1 MEVKVSVIVPVYQA
15 AAYLDRCVTSLL
27 EQTLPDLEII
37 LVDDGS
43 TDGSAA
49 LCDVFARQ
57 DSRIRVIHQ
66 ENRGPGRARN
76 AGLDIA
82 SGAYVGFTD
91 ADDYV
96 LPEMYQ
102 RLYMAAAANDADLV
116 LSGVRHVNGIM
127 FEQAG
132 GEEIKHNF
140 EKLTIFEGPA
150 ALEELTLG
158 VVGALPREPEDSRY
172 GYSIWKNLYRGALL
186 NEGAIRFPDRPLTA
200 LEDLMFLIDLI
211 PRCGRAVGIPGA
223 YYCYCR
229 NEGSISKSFYGQ
241 RMNQLMELM
250 GEVEQQLAKYL
261 PESRYRLQIDR
272 EIQAGGRLACI
283 QEAAHGK
290 AAGISGGEV
299 RRRLRQICRN
309 ETLSAALRRYPWWK
323 LPWMQAAFAFTLRF
337 RLVRLQQLLIA
348 LRSRR

>member
-49 LCDVFARQ
+49 LCDVFARR
-57 DSRIRVIHQ
+57 DSRIQVVHQ
-66 ENRGPGRARN
+66 ENGGACRARN
-76 AGLDIA
+76 TGIQLAA
-82 SGAYVGFTD
+82 GAYVGFVD

-96 LPEMYQ
+96 QPEMYQ
-102 RLYMAAAANDADLV
+102 QLYMAAMAYHADLV
-116 LSGVRHVNGIM
+116 LSGMRHVDGIM
-127 FEQAG
+127 FDHAG
-132 GEEIKHNF
+132 QEEIKYQF
-140 EKLTIFEGPA
+140 SAPVEFEGRVA
-150 ALEELTLG
+150 MEALLLG
-158 VVGALPREPEDSRY
+158 TVGALPDEAEDSRY
-172 GYSIWKNLYRGALL
+172 GYSACKNLYRRALL
-186 NEGAIRFPDRPLTA
+186 GAGGVQFPQGRVA
-200 LEDLMFLIDLI
+200 VLEDLLFLIDLI
-211 PRCGRAVGIPGA
+211 PRCDRAVGIPGA

-229 NEGSISKSFYGQ
+229 NGNSISKSFYGQ
-241 RMNQLMELM
+241 RMDQLMEVM
-250 GEVEQQLAKYL
+250 GEVERQLSKRL
-261 PESRYRLQIDR
+261 PENRYRLMLDR

-283 QEAAHGK
+283 QEAGHGQ
-290 AAGISGGEV
+290 AAGLSGGEV

-337 RLVRLQQLLIA
+337 RLVRLQQLLIV